1 MAFGRASSH
10 PIVRSPL
17 PGWRGADVID
27 LMAGRSQGGSM
38 HRKLI
43 ALAAAVSMVLLVSGV
58 AAASITLF
66 EEPLFDLGS
75 VNGQS
80 GVGGFPWKSAPLGAI
95 PACVPT
101 PTNGQYDQ
109 AVVANS
115 VAPPGDPPG
124 FGSQSLRMSNACA
137 SSEFFNQTYSPQ
149 ELQQVGEQRPN
160 KVFLAEFAFIPTT
173 PAYQPGLFISVSP
186 DSGEGSRMS
195 WVGLQDTA
203 EGIQVSVNDTP
214 DVDGEFVAHPGPL
227 LDRTSPHRIR
237 FWIKVNQGIDNDLVR
252 ISVDGVDLGQC
263 FTTWENY
270 YRTAPEQAPPP
281 NRNTP
286 ATINSLQFR
295 TSVPG
300 PPALAGNG
308 YLFDNVSIT
317 PSNGPGPPGC
327 DVPIEKTA
335 DSPTVTAGGRAGY
348 QITVRNRGRLAAR
361 NLRACDRLPRR
372 MTFVSADRRLR
383 RIGRQRCLTIPRLRP
398 GQRVSFHLVLQVD
411 ADAPQ
416 GRVTNT
422 GDVTPPPVTPPSS
435 AGLGS
440 PASPGGPPAV
450 IATPKPIATPNP
462 IARAKAVVKIVKR
475 AQAQRGRPRARPPF
489 TG

>member
-1 MAFGRASSH
+1 
-10 PIVRSPL
+10 
-17 PGWRGADVID
+17 
-27 LMAGRSQGGSM
+27 
-38 HRKLI
+38 
-43 ALAAAVSMVLLVSGV
+43 
-58 AAASITLF
+58 
-66 EEPLFDLGS
+66 
-75 VNGQS
+75 
-80 GVGGFPWKSAPLGAI
+80 
-95 PACVPT
+95 
-101 PTNGQYDQ
+101 
-109 AVVANS
+109 
-115 VAPPGDPPG
+115 
-124 FGSQSLRMSNACA
+124 MSNACA
-137 SSEFFNQTYSPQ
+137 SGEFSNQTYSPQ
-149 ELQQVGEQRPN
+149 EPQQVGEQRPN
-160 KVFLAEFAFIPTT
+160 KVFLAEFSVMSKT
-173 PAYQPGLFISVSP
+173 PAYQPGLFLSVSP

-195 WVGLQDTA
+195 WVGLEDTA
-203 EGIQVSVNDTP
+203 EGIRVSVNDTP

-227 LDRTSPHRIR
+227 LDRTSPHEIR

-295 TSVPG
+295 SSVPG

-348 QITVRNRGRLAAR
+348 RITVRNRGRLAAR
-361 NLRACDRLPRR
+361 NLRACDRIPRR

-383 RIGRQRCLTIPRLRP
+383 RIGRQRCLAIPRLQP
-398 GQRVSFHLVLQVD
+398 GQRVSFHLVLQVN
-411 ADAPQ
+411 ANAPQ

-422 GDVTPPPVTPPSS
+422 GEVTPPPVTPPSP
-435 AGLGS
+435 AAPEIPGA
-440 PASPGGPPAV
+440 PASPGGPPVV
-450 IATPKPIATPNP
+450 IATPKPIA
-462 IARAKAVVKIVKR
+462 RVKAAVKIVKR
-475 AQAQRGRPRARPPF
+475 APAQRGRPAARPPF

>member
-1 MAFGRASSH
+1 
-10 PIVRSPL
+10 
-17 PGWRGADVID
+17 
-27 LMAGRSQGGSM
+27 M

-58 AAASITLF
+58 ATASITLF
-66 EEPLFDLGS
+66 EPILFDLGS
-75 VNGQS
+75 VNGQM
-80 GVGGFPWKSAPLGAI
+80 GNAPGPWKSSPTGTI
-95 PACVPT
+95 NCVDWPVATPPT
-101 PTNGQYDQ
+101 THTGQYDQ
-109 AVVANS
+109 AVVAS
-115 VAPPGDPPG
+115 TPAPAGEPPG
-124 FGSQSLRMSNACA
+124 FGLQSLRMSNACA
-137 SSEFFNQTYSPQ
+137 SGEFSYQTYSPQ
-149 ELQQVGEQRPN
+149 ELQAVGEARPN
-160 KVFLAEFAFIPTT
+160 KVFLAEFAFMSKT
-173 PAYQPGLFISVSP
+173 PAYQPGLFLSVSP

-203 EGIQVSVNDTP
+203 EGIRVSVNDTP

-237 FWIKVNQGIDNDLVR
+237 FWIKVNQGPDNDLVR
-252 ISVDGVDLGQC
+252 ISVDGEDLGQC

-295 TSVPG
+295 SSVPG
-300 PPALAGNG
+300 PPALAGGG

-317 PSNGPGPPGC
+317 PSDGPGPPGC

-348 QITVRNRGRLAAR
+348 RITVRNRGRLAAR
-361 NLRACDRLPRR
+361 NLRACDRIPRQ

-383 RIGRQRCLTIPRLRP
+383 RIGRQRCLAIPRLQP
-398 GQRVSFHLVLQVD
+398 GQRVSFHLMLQVN

-422 GDVTPPPVTPPSS
+422 GDVTPPPVTPPAAPQIPAIP
-435 AGLGS
+435 AGA

-450 IATPKPIATPNP
+450 IATPKPIAR
-462 IARAKAVVKIVKR
+462 ARAVVKIVKR
-475 AQAQRGRPRARPPF
+475 VPAQRPRARPPF